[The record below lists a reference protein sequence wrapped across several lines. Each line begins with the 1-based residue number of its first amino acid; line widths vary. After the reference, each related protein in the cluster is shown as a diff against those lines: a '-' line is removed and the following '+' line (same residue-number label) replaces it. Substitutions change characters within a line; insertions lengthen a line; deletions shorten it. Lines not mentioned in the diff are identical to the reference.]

1 MAKPTPDQITAQNIN
16 QQFRKGFG
24 ASYSLTSQVS
34 YANNWTR
41 NVASTFGIT
50 EVRSA
55 NISYGNNIPMATTTS
70 DDVLIKTTVARSN
83 VAYLWA
89 ERFREVVNGTAV
101 ASANLILYSNGTGS
115 YLRSTGTME
124 SPTFMS
130 DNFVWRPSVDTTS
143 TNYYVQFALSSN
155 SRAGTAF
162 SSSSPAVNTDLI
174 LTTTRHW
181 QVGVVDVGTGTN
193 VLVRGNLI
201 MKYSTDGGTNKE
213 EYFRRPFV
221 FDVYAQGTAF

>member
-1 MAKPTPDQITAQNIN
+1 MAKPTPDQITAENIN
-16 QQFRKGFG
+16 QQFRKGFAG
-24 ASYSLTSQVS
+24 YSLTNQVS

-50 EVRSA
+50 EVRAA
-55 NISYGNNIPMATTTS
+55 NVSYGNNIPMATTTG
-70 DDVLIKTTVARSN
+70 DDVIIKTTVERSN
-83 VAYLWA
+83 VAFLWA
-89 ERFREVVNGTAV
+89 ERLRVINGTAV

-115 YLRSTGTME
+115 YLRTTGTME
-124 SPTFMS
+124 SPTFRA
-130 DNFVWRPSVDTTS
+130 DNFIWRPSVDTVS

-174 LTTTRHW
+174 LTSTRHW
-181 QVGVVDVGTGTN
+181 QCGVVDVGNGTN
-193 VLVRGNLI
+193 VVVRGNLI
-201 MKYSTDGGTNKE
+201 MKYSTDGGTSKE

-221 FDVYAQGTAF
+221 FDVYAQGSSN